1 MSAEKIINQIAP
13 EVAKVIVEFVSYVES
28 FYSKGG
34 VYDMGATTS
43 QILTST
49 QKYIKRVGMYSQ
61 ENSLGFSGDSLD
73 REHVRD
79 IMIRDFGLVFPTPK
93 TYNLKRVS

>member
-1 MSAEKIINQIAP
+1 MIYIM
-13 EVAKVIVEFVSYVES
+13 EFVKYVKS
-28 FYSKGG
+28 FYGPGG
-34 VYDMGATTS
+34 VYDMGATDM
-43 QILTST
+43 QILEATN
-49 QKYIKRVGMYSQ
+49 KYVHKVGFYSE

-93 TYNLKRVS
+93 TYNLKKVS

>member
-1 MSAEKIINQIAP
+1 MSVEKIVDQ
-13 EVAKVIVEFVSYVES
+13 VVEFVAYVES

-34 VYDMGATTS
+34 VYDMGATSS
-43 QILTST
+43 QILTTT
-49 QKYIKRVGMYSQ
+49 QKYINQVGMYSD
-61 ENSLGFSGDSLD
+61 ENSLGFSGDSVD
-73 REHVRD
+73 RENVRD